1 MKKLNG
7 IQGVFNFIKLILKYA
22 AYVTIIIEI
31 ANFALDKINPFLNN
45 NDTVPNDTTDA
56 TTGHTSD
63 N

>member
-22 AYVTIIIEI
+22 AYVTIVIEI
-31 ANFALDKINPFLNN
+31 ANFALDKINPILNTN
-45 NDTVPNDTTDA
+45 EAIPNEENA
-56 TTGHTSD
+56 STGHPAD

>member
-22 AYVTIIIEI
+22 AYVTIVIEI
-31 ANFALDKINPFLNN
+31 ANFALDKINPILNTN
-45 NDTVPNDTTDA
+45 EAIPNEENA
-56 TTGHTSD
+56 ATGHTTD